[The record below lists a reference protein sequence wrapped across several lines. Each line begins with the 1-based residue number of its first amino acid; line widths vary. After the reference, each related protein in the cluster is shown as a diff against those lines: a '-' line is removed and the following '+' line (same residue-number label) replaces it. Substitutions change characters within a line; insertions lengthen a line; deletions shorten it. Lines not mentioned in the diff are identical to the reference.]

1 MMRYVGESRVGL
13 YKVPTKEKRR
23 NQKAK
28 RRERL
33 DQVTFVF
40 HRKFNHADIF
50 IMVDNY
56 QVRPFKPLATVA
68 ALANPRRPGYI

>member
-1 MMRYVGESRVGL
+1 MVAHAKPRRED
-13 YKVPTKEKRR
+13 RR

-28 RRERL
+28 RREKL
-33 DQVTFVF
+33 DQVTFVL
-40 HRKFNHADIF
+40 HRKFNHAGIF

-68 ALANPRRPGYI
+68 GMANPRRPGYI